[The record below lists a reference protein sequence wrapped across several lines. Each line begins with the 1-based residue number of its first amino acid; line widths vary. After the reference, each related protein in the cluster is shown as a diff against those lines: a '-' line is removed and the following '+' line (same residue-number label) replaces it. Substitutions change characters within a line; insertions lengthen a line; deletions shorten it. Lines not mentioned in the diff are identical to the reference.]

1 MEYKNATAITNQL
14 FDANLFDI
22 AGPIRIN
29 YSSSSITGDPRFS
42 YKDSELD
49 LNFQGDDINRIET
62 SVGELVTVTLQI
74 VPDAFVRT
82 ITLIVPT
89 IRVGAGEQEE
99 LDTLAIET
107 TDRSGAFVSGAFVP
121 PPGPAGV
128 LQAYRVHQVS
138 GSAQHVEF

>member
-107 TDRSGAFVSGAFVP
+107 TDRSGAFVP

-128 LQAYRVHQVS
+128 LQTYRVHQVR

>member
-14 FDANLFDI
+14 FEANLFDI
-22 AGPIRIN
+22 VGPIRIN
-29 YSSSSITGDPRFS
+29 YASSSITGDPRFS
-42 YKDSELD
+42 YKDAELD
-49 LNFQGDDINRIET
+49 LNFQGDDINRIQT
-62 SVGELVTVTLQI
+62 SVGELVTVTLQT

-89 IRVGAGEQEE
+89 IHVGPGAQEE
-99 LDTLAIET
+99 FDTFAIET
-107 TDRSGAFVSGAFVP
+107 TDRSGAFVP

-128 LQAYRVHQVS
+128 LQTYQLHQVR

>member
-1 MEYKNATAITNQL
+1 MTYEDGPAIAQEL

-29 YSSSSITGDPRFS
+29 YSSSSITGAPLLS

-49 LNFQGDDINRIET
+49 LNFQGDDITRTQT
-62 SVGELVTVTLQI
+62 SQGELVTVTLQV
-74 VPDAFVRT
+74 VPDAFTRT

-89 IRVGAGEQEE
+89 IRVTSGEQAEFS
-99 LDTLAIET
+99 TLAIET
-107 TDRSGAFVSGAFVP
+107 TDRSGAFVP

-128 LQAYRVHQVS
+128 LQTYQVYQLR
-138 GSAQHVEF
+138 GSAQHVTF